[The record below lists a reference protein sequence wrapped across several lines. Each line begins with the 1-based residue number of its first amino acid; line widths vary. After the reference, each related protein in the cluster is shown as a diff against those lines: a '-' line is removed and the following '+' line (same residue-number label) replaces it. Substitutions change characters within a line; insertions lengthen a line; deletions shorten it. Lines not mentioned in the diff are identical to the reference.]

1 MAVFKLIRNM
11 SIGRKFATSFGAL
24 ISIFLLVSG
33 TSLYLFSELER
44 ADKWN
49 LHTHNV
55 LDNSV
60 SLIGSIVDQETGVR
74 GFLVSGD
81 KKFLEPYH
89 AGRKTFDADL
99 SKLLLLTSDNPSQQE
114 RLKKIKKG
122 SDDWL
127 EKVVGPELKLGSSLE
142 TLDEARAIE
151 ASGIGKSMMDAIR
164 TSHSEFE
171 TAERL
176 LLVER
181 SEIKNATMAS
191 ATMILIGGSVL
202 VLVLA
207 AVFGLWLS
215 NNIGVAVVEMT
226 GAMTKLAKG
235 DNNTNIPHSGR
246 GDEIG
251 SMAVA
256 VQIFRDNAIKNEEL
270 VAAQNAQQL
279 QIETQR
285 QTQGERDE
293 GVAKERNTVIEI
305 FAGALKKIA
314 SKDLSFRI
322 EENFTDEYAELKTN
336 FNIAIEHLEEAFVQV
351 AHSSVRIKD
360 GSVAIGNA
368 SDEQSRRA
376 EQQAASVEET
386 AAAVNEISATVKTTA
401 ERASE
406 VGNLVSH
413 TRNSATESSEI
424 MQKAVTAMD
433 EIKSS
438 SDQIESII
446 RVIDEIAFQTN
457 LLALNAGVEAA
468 RAGEAGKGFA
478 VVAQEVRELAQRSAT
493 AAREIKELIT
503 NSGNHIKNGVDL
515 VNQTGGALD
524 TILQSVTEVA
534 SHVSAIADASNEQAA
549 GLNEINTAINQI
561 DQGTQR
567 SAAMIEETNASS
579 QALNQEVESL
589 TSMLNLFRTVDKKYS
604 QSNQSNGYRERLAS

>member
-1 MAVFKLIRNM
+1 MDDAKYRFWYASVFYLLVTSYKTLQMAVFNLTRKM
-11 SIGRKFATSFGAL
+11 TIGMKFASSFGVL
-24 ISIFLLVSG
+24 ISVFLLVSG
-33 TSLYLFSELER
+33 ASLYLFSELEK

-49 LHTHNV
+49 LHTHKV
-55 LDNSV
+55 LDTSA
-60 SLIGSIVDQETGVR
+60 SLIGSIVNQETGVR
-74 GFLVSGD
+74 GFL
-81 KKFLEPYH
+81 EPYH
-89 AGRKTFDADL
+89 LGRKTFDAKL
-99 SKLLLLTSDNPSQQE
+99 SELLVLTSDNAGQQA
-114 RLKKIKKG
+114 RLKRIKKG

-127 EKVVGPELKLGSSLE
+127 EKVVKPELKLGSSLE

-164 TSHSEFE
+164 SSHSEFE
-171 TAERL
+171 VAERS

-181 SEIKNATMAS
+181 SQIKNSIIES
-191 ATMILIGGSVL
+191 ATMLLIGGSVL

-207 AVFGLWLS
+207 SLFGYWLS
-215 NNIGVAVVEMT
+215 RNIGVAVVEMT

-235 DNNTNIPHSGR
+235 DNTTDIPHSGR

-256 VQIFRDNAIKNEEL
+256 VQVFRDNAIKNEEL
-270 VAAQNAQQL
+270 VANQNAQQL
-279 QIETQR
+279 QIETDR
-285 QTQGERDE
+285 QSQGERDE
-293 GVAKERNTVIEI
+293 AVAIERNTVIET
-305 FAGALKKIA
+305 FAGALKQIA
-314 SKDLSFRI
+314 NKDLSFRI
-322 EENFTDEYAELKTN
+322 EDNFGDEYAELKTN

-351 AHSSVRIKD
+351 AHSSDRIKD
-360 GSVAIGNA
+360 GSNAISNA

-406 VGNLVSH
+406 VGSLVSD

-493 AAREIKELIT
+493 AAR
-503 NSGNHIKNGVDL
+503 
-515 VNQTGGALD
+515 
-524 TILQSVTEVA
+524 
-534 SHVSAIADASNEQAA
+534 
-549 GLNEINTAINQI
+549 
-561 DQGTQR
+561 
-567 SAAMIEETNASS
+567 
-579 QALNQEVESL
+579 
-589 TSMLNLFRTVDKKYS
+589 
-604 QSNQSNGYRERLAS
+604 